1 MSFRHLLLPIA
12 PEQQLEASFQ
22 EVLQFANAHSAQV
35 TLLTVVDELE
45 KFQEL
50 SQYTGTTLGLL
61 DKATQY
67 YHQSLKQH
75 VQSFRSRYPEVKFST
90 LIRVGVPFI
99 EIIKAA
105 HEVQASLIVIDTHRQ
120 NKAEACQQGSTTRHL
135 MRKSELP
142 IWSSSMEPMAI
153 RRVGV
158 AVDVASQDQTAFN
171 EKVVSLSL
179 EFCALT
185 GAELILLHAW
195 RLDTEG
201 FLRKWSGYNHLDVAL
216 VAKQMRDD
224 RAARLKSLLAPY
236 AHTPVK
242 QQIMLLEGEARAV
255 IPQFVEQQALDM
267 VIMGSLSRT
276 GIAGFLIGN
285 TAESMLDQLRC
296 SVMTLKPDAFH
307 SPVLSWK

>member
-12 PEQQLEASFQ
+12 PEQTLGESFGD
-22 EVLQFANAHSAQV
+22 VLPFANAHSAQV

-50 SQYTGTTLGLL
+50 SQYTRTTLDLL
-61 DKATQY
+61 DKATQC
-67 YHQSLKQH
+67 YHQSLNQH
-75 VQSFRSRYPEVKFST
+75 VQSFRKTYPDVKFST

-105 HEVQASLIVIDTHRQ
+105 HEVQATLIVMDTHRQ
-120 NKAEACQQGSTTRHL
+120 NKTEACQQGSTTRHL

-142 IWSSSMEPMAI
+142 IWSSSMKPMAI

-158 AVDVASQDQTAFN
+158 AVDVTSQENTAFN

-185 GAELILLHAW
+185 GAELVLLHAW
-195 RLDTEG
+195 RLDAEG
-201 FLRKWSGYNHLDVAL
+201 FLRTWSGYNDLEVAL
-216 VAKQMRDD
+216 VAKKMRDD
-224 RAARLKSLLAPY
+224 RAERLQLLLVPY
-236 AHTPVK
+236 ADSPVK
-242 QQIMLLEGEARAV
+242 TQIMLLEGEAKAV
-255 IPQFVEQQALDM
+255 IPQFVKQQALDM

-276 GIAGFLIGN
+276 GISGFLMGN
-285 TAESMLDQLRC
+285 TAESMLDKLTC
-296 SVMTLKPDAFH
+296 SVLTLKPDAFH
-307 SPVLSWK
+307 SPVLDRR